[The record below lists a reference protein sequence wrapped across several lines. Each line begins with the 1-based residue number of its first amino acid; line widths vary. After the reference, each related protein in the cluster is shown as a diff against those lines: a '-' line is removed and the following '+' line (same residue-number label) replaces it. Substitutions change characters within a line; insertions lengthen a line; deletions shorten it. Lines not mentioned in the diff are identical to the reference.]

1 MGFFYRWNMD
11 TIADCCK
18 RIDPCEAVCLINN
31 VMVDIAVGKFVKG
44 YKVGDE
50 SFQFA
55 EPSLS
60 DLKAL
65 LTLFEARC
73 EKLKGKS
80 RRAKVQLIFGEH
92 YAGRGGRSRCR
103 CG

>member
-1 MGFFYRWNMD
+1 MD

-31 VMVDIAVGKFVKG
+31 VMVDLAVGKFVRG
-44 YKVGDE
+44 YKVGGE

-55 EPSLS
+55 EPSLRE
-60 DLKAL
+60 LKAL

-73 EKLKGKS
+73 AQAQGRS
-80 RRAKVQLIFGEH
+80 RRARVQLIFGEH
-92 YAGRGGRSRCR
+92 YAARGGKSRCG
-103 CG
+103 C

>member
-1 MGFFYRWNMD
+1 ME

-44 YKVGDE
+44 YKVGGE

-60 DLKAL
+60 DLKTL

-73 EKLKGKS
+73 EKSKGRS
-80 RRAKVQLIFGEH
+80 RRAKIQLVFGEH
-92 YAGRGGRSRCR
+92 YAGRGGSGR
-103 CG
+103 CGCR

>member
-1 MGFFYRWNMD
+1 MD

-18 RIDPCEAVCLINN
+18 RINPCEAVCLINN

-44 YKVGDE
+44 YKVGGE
-50 SFQFA
+50 SFQFS

-60 DLKAL
+60 DLKSL

-73 EKLKGKS
+73 QKESGQS
-80 RRAKVQLIFGEH
+80 RRARVQFVFGDH
-92 YAGRGGRSRCR
+92 TVDRIRRGGCGCR
-103 CG
+103 